1 MKPEN
6 LEEKIVWYC
15 LIGMYGFYFL
25 GAQYIL
31 MSVIAWLLT
40 LYIGKKL
47 WNQTENTPTNEK
59 LIIPSTVWVWII
71 SMLVM
76 EVALFMAHVNFD
88 LGVAKIITSS
98 INWARTWAYMAL
110 FPLIGCLNIRPKLL
124 YRGVCIICLQSII
137 VIPIFYLAFTLHLP
151 PTLYTSPLRLIGG
164 NGEELY
170 NVVLYGFEEET
181 YQTRLQLFTPWPPAL
196 GLVACVYFFLA
207 CQESNK
213 KWRFIGMIGS
223 IAMIVAS
230 FSRLAMLCLVIVP
243 LLTWF
248 LVNFTQ
254 PKVQITTGVL
264 GFFTGIFSP
273 PLINFFQSFKEQ
285 FSKARASSSRLREIL
300 GRVALERWKEAPIW
314 GHGIVDPRG
323 PAFTKHMPIG
333 THHTWFGLL
342 FDKGLVGLFA
352 LFVPLLWSFVDLLY
366 KSYKNPTA
374 RVALSVLIVLILF
387 TFGERIE
394 GLAYLYWPGLVLM
407 GIAFKEKA

>member
-15 LIGMYGFYFL
+15 LIGIYGFYFL

-31 MSVIAWLLT
+31 MSLVAWLLT
-40 LYIGKKL
+40 LYLGKKL
-47 WNQTENTPTNEK
+47 WNQTENTPTNEI

-88 LGVAKIITSS
+88 LGVPKLITSS

-124 YRGVCIICLQSII
+124 YRGVCILCLQSII
-137 VIPIFYLAFTLHLP
+137 IIPIFYLAFTLHLP

-196 GLVACVYFFLA
+196 GLVGCVYFFLA

-213 KWRFIGMIGS
+213 KWRFIGMVGS
-223 IAMIVAS
+223 IAMIIAS

-254 PKVQITTGVL
+254 PKVQITTGVV
-264 GFFTGIFSP
+264 GFFTGIFAP
-273 PLINFFQSFKEQ
+273 PLINFFQTFKEQ
-285 FSKARASSSRLREIL
+285 FSKARASSSRLREVL

-352 LFVPLLWSFVDLLY
+352 LAVPLLWSFVDLLY

-394 GLAYLYWPGLVLM
+394 GLAYLYWPGLVIM
-407 GIAFKEKA
+407 GIAFKEKV